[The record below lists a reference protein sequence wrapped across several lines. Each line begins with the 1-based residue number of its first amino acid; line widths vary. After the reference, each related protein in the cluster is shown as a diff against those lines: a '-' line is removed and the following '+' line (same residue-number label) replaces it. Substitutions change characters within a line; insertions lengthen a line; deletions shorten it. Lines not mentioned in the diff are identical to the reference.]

1 MKRVVET
8 CEKTS
13 STTDAIPMN
22 WKTNKAF
29 RPGQIKQH
37 PAKQQASNREQIS
50 KDLNSTTK
58 EIGRRSWRF
67 LQS

>member
-1 MKRVVET
+1 MKREVET

-29 RPGQIKQH
+29 RPGQIMQH
-37 PAKQQASNREQIS
+37 PAKQQASNREQI
-50 KDLNSTTK
+50 
-58 EIGRRSWRF
+58 
-67 LQS
+67 